1 MEISGLEK
9 LGQSVYLRGKM
20 NQIHHDSAVIQE
32 VLTLRKLPP
41 LHGLRAFEAAA
52 RHLHFTRAAEEL
64 HLTPTA
70 ISHQVRQLEEI
81 LGLELFRRY
90 PRPVR
95 LSPAGE
101 KLFPVLRDSLDQ
113 IAAAIEQLSDGQDGP
128 LRLSVT
134 MAFASRWL
142 MPRLQKMR
150 EQTGFSIEIEADD
163 HVADLHASGI
173 DMAIRYAERSG
184 TDGEWHRLFPDRIIP
199 VCAPSILPDGGHL
212 SPGKVLELPLLH
224 YRWRSRAA
232 NAPNWERWQAQARVD
247 RGRPHIT
254 QTFSEEVH
262 ALDAA
267 MAGQGAVLASEL
279 LVRDQ
284 LHAGTLVSLSD
295 ISLPGPSYWAVY
307 LTSHPAKERLQILL
321 DWFLKQAF
329 NGVSPN

>member
-1 MEISGLEK
+1 M
-9 LGQSVYLRGKM
+9 
-20 NQIHHDSAVIQE
+20 
-32 VLTLRKLPP
+32 RKLPP

-81 LGLELFRRY
+81 LGVELFRRY
-90 PRPVR
+90 PRPVK

-101 KLFPVLRDSLDQ
+101 KLFPVLRDSLDR
-113 IAAAIEQLSDGQDGP
+113 IAAALGQLSDDEDGP

-142 MPRLQKMR
+142 MPRLPHLR
-150 EQTGFSIEIEADD
+150 DETGLMIEIEADD
-163 HVADLHASGI
+163 LVADLHASGI

-184 TDGEWHRLFPDRIIP
+184 ADAEWHRLFPDRILP
-199 VCAPSILPDGGHL
+199 VCAPGLLSGQDKL
-212 SPGKVLELPLLH
+212 SPDEILALPLLH
-224 YRWRSRAA
+224 YRWRSGAA
-232 NAPNWERWQAQARVD
+232 NAPSWERWQAHAGAD

-267 MAGQGAVLASEL
+267 VAGQGAVLASEL
-279 LVRDQ
+279 LVSDQ
-284 LHAGTLVSLSD
+284 LNAGTLVPLSD
-295 ISLPGPSYWAVY
+295 IALPGPTYWAVF
-307 LTSHPAKERLQILL
+307 LASHPAKERLQILL
-321 DWFLKQAF
+321 EWFRKQALPLQATDQ
-329 NGVSPN
+329 SAT

>member
-1 MEISGLEK
+1 MPASL
-9 LGQSVYLRGKM
+9 
-20 NQIHHDSAVIQE
+20 IQE
-32 VLTLRKLPP
+32 IATLRKLPP

-81 LGLELFRRY
+81 LGVELFRRY

-101 KLFPVLRDSLDQ
+101 KLFPVLRESLDR
-113 IAAAIEQLSDGQDGP
+113 IAAAIGQLSDGQDGP

-142 MPRLQKMR
+142 MPRLPHLR
-150 EQTGFSIEIEADD
+150 EQAGFGLEIEANDD
-163 HVADLHASGI
+163 VADLHASGI
-173 DMAIRYAERSG
+173 DMAIRYAERPG
-184 TDGEWHRLFPDRIIP
+184 GHAEWHRLFPDRIIP
-199 VCAPSILPDGGHL
+199 VCSPGLLSGQARL
-212 SPGKVLELPLLH
+212 SPDEILALPLLH
-224 YRWRSRAA
+224 YRWRSGSA
-232 NAPNWERWQAQARVD
+232 NAPSWERWQAHAQAD

-267 MAGQGAVLASEL
+267 VAGQGAVLASEL
-279 LVRDQ
+279 LVSDQ
-284 LHAGTLVSLSD
+284 LNAGTLVQLSD
-295 ISLPGPSYWAVY
+295 IPLPGPTYWAVF
-307 LTSHPAKERLQILL
+307 LASHPAKERLHLL
-321 DWFLKQAF
+321 LGWFREQAVLF
-329 NGVSPN
+329 EYSRNPAT

>member
-1 MEISGLEK
+1 MTQEI
-9 LGQSVYLRGKM
+9 V
-20 NQIHHDSAVIQE
+20 
-32 VLTLRKLPP
+32 TLRKLPP

-81 LGLELFRRY
+81 LGVELFRRY

-101 KLFPVLRDSLDQ
+101 KLFPVLRDSLDR
-113 IAAAIEQLSDGQDGP
+113 IAAAIGQLSDGQDGP

-142 MPRLQKMR
+142 MPRLPHLR
-150 EQTGFSIEIEADD
+150 EQTGLSLEIEANDD
-163 HVADLHASGI
+163 VADLHASGI
-173 DMAIRYAERSG
+173 DMAIRYAERPG
-184 TDGEWHRLFPDRIIP
+184 ADAEWNRLFPDRIIP
-199 VCAPSILPDGGHL
+199 VCAPGLLSGREPL
-212 SPGKVLELPLLH
+212 SPDEILALPLLH
-224 YRWRSRAA
+224 YRWRSGSA
-232 NAPNWERWQAQARVD
+232 NAPNWERWQARAQAD
-247 RGRPHIT
+247 SGRPHIT

-279 LVRDQ
+279 LVSDQ
-284 LHAGTLVSLSD
+284 LNAGTLVPLSD
-295 ISLPGPSYWAVY
+295 VSLPGPTYWAVF
-307 LTSHPAKERLQILL
+307 LTSHPAKERLRLLL
-321 DWFLKQAF
+321 DWFREQSVLF
-329 NGVSPN
+329 EFSRNSST